1 MIVDEHLIYNRALDT
16 WGHDAQMD
24 VAIEELSE
32 LIKAIIKY
40 RRKPYKDQAIDIAEE
55 LGDVTIMIKQLEIAM
70 LRNYPAFTSWKDQS
84 MANKI
89 NRVKNMLDNP

>member
-1 MIVDEHLIYNRALDT
+1 MIEESKLYNRALDT

-40 RRKPYKDQAIDIAEE
+40 RRKPYKEQAIDIAEE
-55 LGDVTIMIKQLEIAM
+55 LGDVTIMMRQLEIAM
-70 LRNYPAFTSWKDQS
+70 LRNYPAFSSWKEQS
-84 MANKI
+84 ISDKLI
-89 NRVKNMLDNP
+89 RVQKMLDNP